1 MPRCAHSELMLQST
15 NQTLCNAEFSS
26 KDPRKDTRVFP
37 ECIAQ
42 FPLKPPGLLWGTLRK
57 AIQELELPWHDQHLV
72 ISC

>member
-1 MPRCAHSELMLQST
+1 MQSFVGKT
-15 NQTLCNAEFSS
+15 
-26 KDPRKDTRVFP
+26 PVFLGIP